1 LVFGF
6 IGIKKKLEERN
17 MVHCQNCGQ
26 VNMQAGNFCRF
37 CGTKITAM
45 QYSNGANNY
54 NPQPLPAPSSYE
66 NAPPR
71 PYSWKTD
78 EYQISET
85 PKNKPIN
92 RVQPL
97 ANFQP
102 PQNAGL
108 QPFPQAQAMSHGF
121 NCPRCSSQLFPR
133 VTRQIS
139 TAGWIVFAVLLVTFF
154 PLFWVGFLIKEEVRT
169 CPVCNFKYR

>member
-1 LVFGF
+1 
-6 IGIKKKLEERN
+6 
-17 MVHCQNCGQ
+17 MMHCQNCGQ
-26 VNMQAGNFCRF
+26 VNTQVSNFCRF
-37 CGTKITAM
+37 CGTKMTAM
-45 QYSNGANNY
+45 QYSNGNNY
-54 NPQPLPAPSSYE
+54 APLPNPAPINYE

-78 EYQISET
+78 EYQIPET
-85 PKNKPIN
+85 PKAKPIN

-97 ANFQP
+97 PTFQP
-102 PQNAGL
+102 PLQNAGM
-108 QPFPQAQAMSHGF
+108 QPFQHQQALSHNF
-121 NCPRCSSQLFPR
+121 NCPRCNSQLYPR

-139 TAGWIVFAVLLVTFF
+139 TAGWIVFAVLLITFF

>member
-1 LVFGF
+1 
-6 IGIKKKLEERN
+6 
-17 MVHCQNCGQ
+17 MHCQNCGQ
-26 VNMQAGNFCRF
+26 VNTQASNFCRF

-45 QYSNGANNY
+45 HYSNGANNY
-54 NPQPLPAPSSYE
+54 VPLPNPLPINYE

-78 EYQISET
+78 EYQIPET
-85 PKNKPIN
+85 PKNKTIN

-102 PQNAGL
+102 PPNAGM
-108 QPFPQAQAMSHGF
+108 QPFQQAPAVSHGF
-121 NCPRCSSQLFPR
+121 HCPRCNSQLYPR
-133 VTRQIS
+133 VMRQIS
-139 TAGWIVFAVLLVTFF
+139 TAGWIVFAALLVTIF
-154 PLFWVGFLIKEEVRT
+154 PLFWIGFLIKEEVRI